1 MKQIP
6 APEIFSQ
13 LTQWALRPD
22 AFTDLRNIFG
32 GDSDRYQ
39 LLLQSIRS
47 GDFSWVPQVQI
58 LPADSLGSADG
69 AYSRETGTIYLSSDC
84 PADLKESVLLEEIG
98 HHIDAL
104 FNEQETPGDEGS
116 LFSAAVRGIT
126 LSDEEITAI
135 LNEDDSALLS
145 LNGHQVA
152 VECAAKPA
160 PPSRAPLK
168 PIVTVSPGTKSG
180 TITGTGTQDSISS
193 AVSYDLSTT
202 SPAAHGLTLTGS
214 GNLTGYGNSQIYNYL
229 DARQNSGNT
238 TLFAG
243 PSNPSAKGPSSS
255 TLWGGAGDNVLV
267 GWTGARAAIPAGTKL
282 PSGFA
287 ANTDQF
293 VGGAG
298 SSTIY
303 AGNVAS
309 TLIGGQKNN
318 LLIADVLSG
327 ANQSL
332 YGGTGPG
339 SSTKNGTTTYYG
351 NTLYGGTGKD
361 TLRSGVGYNTLISG
375 STTAL
380 QSNTLIGGGISNSL
394 VAGIGND
401 SLIAV
406 SGASTLIGGIG
417 KDTLLSGTGTNSLV
431 SGSAVGLPGNG
442 NLLNATLG
450 TSNTLVAGL
459 GRDTLIGGTKQ
470 NLLLVNQAN
479 LAAFATDNISL
490 STLSSASNTLGVNSP
505 TPVTITDALFATMA
519 TAKVSNLGTV
529 ANLPIQGN
537 GNAAIILGTN
547 AEKVGVRTLV
557 SGTGSDTLS
566 VVGYTA
572 TSALL
577 DASKAVNRASL
588 LGGGTGNDTFLGSKG
603 GYDTMIGAAG
613 NDSFVIQSSALAG
626 SSFGLIN
633 GNGGTDTLRLGAAV
647 NLVGTNFNGVSNIEI
662 LQLGAGNNSVG
673 SLQGSGIQKII
684 GNSGSDTLSA
694 NVYGVVKSV
703 TQANSS
709 TITLTVSPGTSSTM
723 GFAVGQVVTGNGVA
737 LGTTITGVSS
747 TAAVGAT
754 PGTVTISLSN
764 KTISLISQGGAVTG
778 WITGATLEGGTNTTG
793 TSGGNAK
800 GDYLAGYGINELL
813 KGAVNSGPQLVSNTL
828 VSGAF
833 ASNTLVG
840 GSGSNLYLINNLPGA
855 SALPTIQNPTSLQS
869 ASTIQFTGNGVK
881 FNDAALSS
889 VSARAAQK
897 ILTANGNNLIAIGQ
911 NAALIGIQTI
921 IGGVGSDT
929 FTAPTDYTPSVYF
942 DASRGSGNQSL
953 ASGSGNDSLLAGSGN
968 ATLVGGDGDNSLRGG
983 LGNNLILSGIG
994 NSTLDSGYGV
1004 STLQADGGLNRFIV
1018 RNRSTRILNPYTL
1031 ERDSLT
1037 GQIAP
1042 PNPAPIATTPEVGI
1056 VDTYVNFDPIQS
1068 TEVNQFAPTLPD
1080 GSPSITKSPSFASSD
1095 LSSFYN
1101 LQFFNLLG
1109 EANYGVGNALDNTI
1123 SAAAA
1128 NALIL
1133 GMGGNNTLVSS
1144 GAGSSLYGGSN
1155 DSYASPDLYA
1165 YAPIDTRD
1173 QAFMDGVMGV
1183 AGNNYLLAGTLD
1195 AKGNI
1200 VDGKGSA
1207 FLDGGTGYDDGLF
1220 NGSGSNTLIGT
1231 GGNDTVLI
1239 THQADFI
1246 SLTGGRNTAISSV
1259 DLYQLP
1265 DNVSDFI
1272 LDVTPQTG
1280 NSGQVSL
1287 AGQRMT
1293 AGYAAVSD
1301 AKGGNTVSISTIF
1314 GKAPALT
1321 LAGANRLQVMYGISD
1336 GTVYG
1341 SDNVPD
1347 ANLSL
1352 SVGTF
1357 VPDPKNPATKQ
1368 AVTLS
1373 WTTPLD
1379 PDGKTVGQT
1388 MGYTVK
1394 YRYTDANG
1402 AITPWL
1408 TYLQGSSQDLTGTST
1423 NPKLLVDNLPA
1434 TDAQG
1439 NSIDP
1444 ISFDFQVTAQERVL
1458 PAYTDADGNLIGKA
1472 VSLIGGQGNDVLY
1485 GDLLDNIGNISNT
1498 RPVLTN
1504 NPNPLDNLAG
1514 LIHAPYGSSGY
1525 GNAFGNSPDQ
1535 TFSGL
1540 FPTYLNG
1547 GLGGDDLL
1555 IAAYINDGSG
1565 QDFTAY
1571 EYINGVPMAVTY
1583 SGLNTLEGGFG
1594 SDTFVVSN
1602 GGTTID
1608 TLNGIVTTGAYDQVI
1623 KYGKETSQGQH
1634 NLIVSCVQYLSLSDT
1649 DISQGKFIDQ
1659 AWAPYSGQYIGGNR
1673 LDNTLQSFA
1682 FGDTLLGGGG
1692 RDSLYADLGKFIS
1705 NKVILIGGTAYGFD
1719 SVGGALGDYEKGQT
1733 SSIYRDTDPVPVGVN
1748 GPGAADNSQYWVVN
1762 GLYNSNR
1769 NSDTLVA
1776 ANGGAYPN
1784 YSAVL
1789 DGGAGNDSMVGG
1801 AEDDTFY
1808 VSSGDNS
1815 NYYVTTKAI
1824 LADVVVGGG
1833 GNDTVVFTGSDTF
1846 WSGQVGSNSTGLS
1859 YTLDKKGDSR
1869 GGKSISNLIL
1879 QAGDPIARN
1888 GYGNNTSTG
1897 NHRDNIFGITEV
1909 GSNLIVGNGYV
1920 TGFSGSGDN
1929 SLDGGGVTGV
1939 GVDTL
1944 IGNGGNDTFQV
1955 GDYYTVSSVDTLAG
1969 GIVSSVAIAGATET
1983 DTLSNYNPST
1993 GQTSYATDGD
2003 WVRIDVSVN
2012 ALNGDDYKINL
2023 GGGTFL
2029 IGAAPSS
2036 FGTGNL
2042 KGGAWNPN
2050 DFGIYSY
2057 TAGGFKA
2064 PNLVAE
2070 VVGANLAK
2078 PLTAY
2083 KVTVSGAGTLI
2094 VDGGAGVNHLGGNTE
2109 TIQHSYSKSQGLG
2122 NSDWYKP
2129 TTGAQTDVVIDPVTT
2144 KPIPG
2149 SDYIKTAAIY
2159 GGDISASALV
2169 PQANTDVHNFLGMG
2183 AMYDITQTT
2192 FDSSH
2197 IIHPV

>member
-529 ANLPIQGN
+529 ANLSIQGN

-911 NAALIGIQTI
+911 NAALIGR
-921 IGGVGSDT
+921 
-929 FTAPTDYTPSVYF
+929 P
-942 DASRGSGNQSL
+942 
-953 ASGSGNDSLLAGSGN
+953 
-968 ATLVGGDGDNSLRGG
+968 GDCG
-983 LGNNLILSGIG
+983 
-994 NSTLDSGYGV
+994 
-1004 STLQADGGLNRFIV
+1004 
-1018 RNRSTRILNPYTL
+1018 
-1031 ERDSLT
+1031 
-1037 GQIAP
+1037 
-1042 PNPAPIATTPEVGI
+1042 
-1056 VDTYVNFDPIQS
+1056 
-1068 TEVNQFAPTLPD
+1068 
-1080 GSPSITKSPSFASSD
+1080 
-1095 LSSFYN
+1095 
-1101 LQFFNLLG
+1101 
-1109 EANYGVGNALDNTI
+1109 
-1123 SAAAA
+1123 
-1128 NALIL
+1128 
-1133 GMGGNNTLVSS
+1133 
-1144 GAGSSLYGGSN
+1144 
-1155 DSYASPDLYA
+1155 
-1165 YAPIDTRD
+1165 
-1173 QAFMDGVMGV
+1173 
-1183 AGNNYLLAGTLD
+1183 
-1195 AKGNI
+1195 
-1200 VDGKGSA
+1200 
-1207 FLDGGTGYDDGLF
+1207 
-1220 NGSGSNTLIGT
+1220 
-1231 GGNDTVLI
+1231 
-1239 THQADFI
+1239 
-1246 SLTGGRNTAISSV
+1246 
-1259 DLYQLP
+1259 
-1265 DNVSDFI
+1265 
-1272 LDVTPQTG
+1272 
-1280 NSGQVSL
+1280 
-1287 AGQRMT
+1287 
-1293 AGYAAVSD
+1293 
-1301 AKGGNTVSISTIF
+1301 
-1314 GKAPALT
+1314 
-1321 LAGANRLQVMYGISD
+1321 
-1336 GTVYG
+1336 
-1341 SDNVPD
+1341 
-1347 ANLSL
+1347 
-1352 SVGTF
+1352 
-1357 VPDPKNPATKQ
+1357 
-1368 AVTLS
+1368 
-1373 WTTPLD
+1373 
-1379 PDGKTVGQT
+1379 
-1388 MGYTVK
+1388 
-1394 YRYTDANG
+1394 
-1402 AITPWL
+1402 
-1408 TYLQGSSQDLTGTST
+1408 
-1423 NPKLLVDNLPA
+1423 
-1434 TDAQG
+1434 
-1439 NSIDP
+1439 
-1444 ISFDFQVTAQERVL
+1444 
-1458 PAYTDADGNLIGKA
+1458 
-1472 VSLIGGQGNDVLY
+1472 
-1485 GDLLDNIGNISNT
+1485 
-1498 RPVLTN
+1498 
-1504 NPNPLDNLAG
+1504 
-1514 LIHAPYGSSGY
+1514 
-1525 GNAFGNSPDQ
+1525 
-1535 TFSGL
+1535 
-1540 FPTYLNG
+1540 
-1547 GLGGDDLL
+1547 
-1555 IAAYINDGSG
+1555 
-1565 QDFTAY
+1565 
-1571 EYINGVPMAVTY
+1571 
-1583 SGLNTLEGGFG
+1583 
-1594 SDTFVVSN
+1594 
-1602 GGTTID
+1602 
-1608 TLNGIVTTGAYDQVI
+1608 
-1623 KYGKETSQGQH
+1623 
-1634 NLIVSCVQYLSLSDT
+1634 
-1649 DISQGKFIDQ
+1649 
-1659 AWAPYSGQYIGGNR
+1659 
-1673 LDNTLQSFA
+1673 
-1682 FGDTLLGGGG
+1682 
-1692 RDSLYADLGKFIS
+1692 
-1705 NKVILIGGTAYGFD
+1705 
-1719 SVGGALGDYEKGQT
+1719 
-1733 SSIYRDTDPVPVGVN
+1733 
-1748 GPGAADNSQYWVVN
+1748 
-1762 GLYNSNR
+1762 
-1769 NSDTLVA
+1769 
-1776 ANGGAYPN
+1776 
-1784 YSAVL
+1784 
-1789 DGGAGNDSMVGG
+1789 
-1801 AEDDTFY
+1801 
-1808 VSSGDNS
+1808 
-1815 NYYVTTKAI
+1815 
-1824 LADVVVGGG
+1824 
-1833 GNDTVVFTGSDTF
+1833 
-1846 WSGQVGSNSTGLS
+1846 
-1859 YTLDKKGDSR
+1859 
-1869 GGKSISNLIL
+1869 
-1879 QAGDPIARN
+1879 
-1888 GYGNNTSTG
+1888 
-1897 NHRDNIFGITEV
+1897 
-1909 GSNLIVGNGYV
+1909 
-1920 TGFSGSGDN
+1920 
-1929 SLDGGGVTGV
+1929 
-1939 GVDTL
+1939 
-1944 IGNGGNDTFQV
+1944 
-1955 GDYYTVSSVDTLAG
+1955 
-1969 GIVSSVAIAGATET
+1969 
-1983 DTLSNYNPST
+1983 
-1993 GQTSYATDGD
+1993 
-2003 WVRIDVSVN
+2003 
-2012 ALNGDDYKINL
+2012 
-2023 GGGTFL
+2023 
-2029 IGAAPSS
+2029 
-2036 FGTGNL
+2036 
-2042 KGGAWNPN
+2042 
-2050 DFGIYSY
+2050 
-2057 TAGGFKA
+2057 
-2064 PNLVAE
+2064 
-2070 VVGANLAK
+2070 
-2078 PLTAY
+2078 
-2083 KVTVSGAGTLI
+2083 
-2094 VDGGAGVNHLGGNTE
+2094 
-2109 TIQHSYSKSQGLG
+2109 
-2122 NSDWYKP
+2122 
-2129 TTGAQTDVVIDPVTT
+2129 
-2144 KPIPG
+2144 
-2149 SDYIKTAAIY
+2149 
-2159 GGDISASALV
+2159 
-2169 PQANTDVHNFLGMG
+2169 
-2183 AMYDITQTT
+2183 
-2192 FDSSH
+2192 
-2197 IIHPV
+2197 